1 MRTYSYKYKEG
12 MKQGSGTVEANS
24 PSEVAYKIGRSLGY
38 QVKQSFQG
46 NTYSYISEVN
56 NFDIEAPLCIA
67 VTPYTGKVR
76 KTKYYLI
83 TQ

>member
-1 MRTYSYKYKEG
+1 MRNYSYKYVEG
-12 MKQGSGTVEANS
+12 IKQGNGTMEAKS
-24 PSEVAYKIGRSLGY
+24 PSDVAYKIGRRLGY

-46 NTYSYISEVN
+46 TTYSYISEVN
-56 NFDIEAPLCIA
+56 NFDTNAPLCIA
-67 VTPYTGKVR
+67 VTPCTGKIR

>member
-1 MRTYSYKYKEG
+1 MKTYSYNYKEG
-12 MKQGSGTVEANS
+12 IRQGNGIMEANS
-24 PSEVAYKIGRSLGY
+24 PSDVAYKIGRSLGY

-46 NTYSYISEVN
+46 NIHRYISEVN
-56 NFDIEAPLCIA
+56 NFDTNAPLCIA
-67 VTPYTGKVR
+67 VMPCTGKIR